1 MKEKTKNI
9 LKTKK
14 GITLIALVV
23 TIVVLLI
30 LAAVSISMLG
40 GENGIITQAQKS
52 KDETEQ
58 AKVEEIVNV
67 VIGSLIAENQ
77 GDTSGITPK
86 DIADKINSEYEQY
99 KNVYAENETSF
110 PTKIIFPEEGDREVD
125 TDLNKN
131 SNNIYNAD
139 VSEEDIAP
147 VDIFKYEIISD
158 AETGATTLDSLP
170 TKEARITGIKEK
182 YCNSGGYTTDT
193 GEKYEST
200 NYEIT
205 LEDGTKITDTLVV
218 PYQVEIDGEMY
229 KITEANVNIYWK
241 GGAEEYTL
249 PNVKKIIY
257 PNTIKKINSNSQG
270 FSQNSKIEEIIL
282 PKNLEVINDY
292 AFYNCKNLTS
302 IEIPSTVISIGASA
316 FSGCSSLTSIE
327 IPDNITS
334 IENNAFYG
342 CSSLTS
348 IEIPNSVTSIGI
360 AAFAGCDGMTSVEIP
375 SSVISIGDS
384 AFSGC
389 SSLTNIEIPSS
400 VTSIGNSAF
409 SRCSS
414 LTSIEIPSG
423 ITNIGDSSFSG
434 CSSLTN
440 IEIPNSVTSIGE
452 SAFSDCDGLTSIR
465 IPENVTSIAD
475 YAFRGCKSLISIV
488 IPSNVI
494 NIGYMVFESCVSLTE
509 IKVDENNKKYDSR
522 DNCNAIIESDTNT
535 LLYGSNNMIIP
546 NGVIAIGKFAF
557 GGYSNMNKIGI
568 PSSVIN
574 IDHDAFISCDNLK
587 IVNYTGTMAQWK
599 EINIGWI
606 ENDDLTNAQIICTD
620 GTLNP

>member
-1 MKEKTKNI
+1 MERKNKDF
-9 LKTKK
+9 LRKNK

-67 VIGSLIAENQ
+67 VIGSLIAENK
-77 GDTSGITPK
+77 GNTSGITPK
-86 DIADKINSEYEQY
+86 DIADKINAEYEQY

-229 KITEANVNIYWK
+229 KITEVDLAVSWTGIN
-241 GGAEEYTL
+241 GDAYTL
-249 PNVKKIIY
+249 PNVKTIIY
-257 PNTIKKINSNSQG
+257 PNTVKVISANMHFSGEGKGWSITEKIIL
-270 FSQNSKIEEIIL
+270 SQNLK
-282 PKNLEVINDY
+282 
-292 AFYNCKNLTS
+292 T
-302 IEIPSTVISIGASA
+302 IG
-316 FSGCSSLTSIE
+316 
-327 IPDNITS
+327 
-334 IENNAFYG
+334 ENVFMDCN
-342 CSSLTS
+342 
-348 IEIPNSVTSIGI
+348 
-360 AAFAGCDGMTSVEIP
+360 
-375 SSVISIGDS
+375 
-384 AFSGC
+384 
-389 SSLTNIEIPSS
+389 SLTNIEIPGS
-400 VTSIGNSAF
+400 VTSIGNNAF
-409 SRCSS
+409 NGCTS
-414 LTSIEIPSG
+414 LT
-423 ITNIGDSSFSG
+423 T
-434 CSSLTN
+434 
-440 IEIPNSVTSIGE
+440 
-452 SAFSDCDGLTSIR
+452 
-465 IPENVTSIAD
+465 
-475 YAFRGCKSLISIV
+475 
-488 IPSNVI
+488 
-494 NIGYMVFESCVSLTE
+494 
-509 IKVDENNKKYDSR
+509 
-522 DNCNAIIESDTNT
+522 
-535 LLYGSNNMIIP
+535 
-546 NGVIAIGKFAF
+546 
-557 GGYSNMNKIGI
+557 
-568 PSSVIN
+568 
-574 IDHDAFISCDNLK
+574 
-587 IVNYTGTMAQWK
+587 VNYTGTVAQWQQISGK
-599 EINIGWI
+599 E
-606 ENDDLTNAQIICTD
+606 ELSEVQIICTD
-620 GTLNP
+620 GALNQ